1 MRDYLIKKLNGVFI
15 KSDSPQSLSP
25 LDETIP
31 LSRNLDKNLKTIRK
45 ITEKS
50 SDIIIREFKMGS
62 RSAAL
67 IFTDGLVNTLAV
79 DQTVMKTLMY
89 GVEEEE
95 PKDLKEV
102 SEKLLVSGEIEQAST
117 LNELFDGF
125 LSGNTAFLADG
136 ISGGLIINT
145 KGYEKRS
152 VDDPQTDSV
161 IRGSREGFV
170 ENLRTNT
177 ALLRRRIKSPSL
189 CVEKLRI
196 GKETKTDIAVV
207 FLQNVANEELIEE
220 IKKRLSKIDIDGI
233 LDSGYLQYFLD
244 DNPSSVFALIDST
257 EKPDIAAA
265 KILEGRAAIIVDGS
279 PFILTAPVYFSES
292 FQSPEDYYIQPA
304 AATMLRIIR
313 YLSFFISILALPLY
327 VALTTFHHELIPTS
341 LLYTM
346 AAAEAGTPFASFI
359 EALMMTVVFEILKEA
374 GVRLPKPVG
383 QAVSIV
389 GALVIGE
396 TAVSAGLIGAP
407 MVIAVSITAVTAFV
421 TPTQANTIV
430 LLRYVLLV
438 LAAVMGGFGITIGLL
453 GILIH
458 LLKLRSFGTP
468 YLAPVAPLR
477 ISDLKDMVFLSSVRS
492 RLTRPSYLSRK
503 NPIRQK
509 LADESKNQ

>member
-1 MRDYLIKKLNGVFI
+1 MRDYLIKKLNGIFI
-15 KSDSPQSLSP
+15 KKDNPESCP
-25 LDETIP
+25 P
-31 LSRNLDKNLKTIRK
+31 LSEKIKISKYLKTNLETVRRIMGRC
-45 ITEKS
+45 
-50 SDIIIREFKMGS
+50 SDIVIREIFIGQS
-62 RSAAL
+62 RAV
-67 IFTDGLVNTLAV
+67 IIYIDGLVNTLTV
-79 DQTVMKTLMY
+79 DQTVIKTLMY
-89 GVEEEE
+89 GACDDAVPKNVEEIS
-95 PKDLKEV
+95 KQLII
-102 SEKLLVSGEIEQAST
+102 SGEIKKVST
-117 LNELFDGF
+117 INEIFDGF
-125 LSGNTAFLADG
+125 LSGNTALLTDG
-136 ISGGLIINT
+136 LGEGLVINT

-161 IRGSREGFV
+161 IRGSREGFI

-189 CVEKLRI
+189 CVENFKI
-196 GKETKTDIAVV
+196 GRETKTDVDIVY
-207 FLQNVANEELIEE
+207 LENVANPELIDE

-244 DNPSSVFALIDST
+244 DRPSSVFSLVDST

-265 KILEGRAAIIVDGS
+265 KILEGRAAIIADGS
-279 PFILTAPVYFSES
+279 PFVLTAPMYFGES
-292 FQSPEDYYIQPA
+292 FQSPEDYYIQPV

-313 YLSFFISILALPLY
+313 HLSFFISILALPVY
-327 VALTTFHHELIPTS
+327 VALTTFHQELIPTT

-346 AAAEAGTPFASFI
+346 AAAESGTPFASFI

-430 LLRYVLLV
+430 LLRYILLV

-458 LLKLRSFGTP
+458 LKSLRSFGTP
-468 YLAPVAPLR
+468 YLAPIAPMR
-477 ISDLKDMVFLSSVRS
+477 ISDLKDTVFLSSVRA
-492 RLTRPSYLSRK
+492 RLTRPEGLSRN

-509 LADESKNQ
+509 LND